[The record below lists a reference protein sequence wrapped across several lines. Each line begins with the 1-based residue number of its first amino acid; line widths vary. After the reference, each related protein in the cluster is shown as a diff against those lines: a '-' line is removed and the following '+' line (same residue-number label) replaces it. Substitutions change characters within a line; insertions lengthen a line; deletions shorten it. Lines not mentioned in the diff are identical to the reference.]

1 MVIFASDWS
10 GSSLIGED
18 SGVSNDGV
26 SDFNLTFNLNGI
38 LLVESAAADASK
50 SSSLMVNLEGE
61 FSDVR
66 DIFSILDNDVQAL
79 NAKSKLILIQVMCSV
94 IY

>member
-1 MVIFASDWS
+1 MVILASDWS

-38 LLVESAAADASK
+38 LLVESAADASK

-66 DIFSILDNDVQAL
+66 DIFSILENDVQAL
-79 NAKSKLILIQVMCSV
+79 NAKSKLILIQLMCSV

>member
-1 MVIFASDWS
+1 MVILASDWS

-18 SGVSNDGV
+18 SGVSNDDGV

-38 LLVESAAADASK
+38 LLVESAADASK

-61 FSDVR
+61 FSGVR
-66 DIFSILDNDVQAL
+66 DIFSILENDVQAL
-79 NAKSKLILIQVMCSV
+79 NAKSKLILIQLMCSV